1 VRCPRLVSKLLVLFP
16 LFKMSVDSLND
27 ELDEQFDRAFGSLE
41 KWSPQPLPIRAL
53 KKSRDAISTVAS
65 ELSNDSTKVVDYQGF
80 VRFMSTC
87 PAPIVDAKN
96 VEIQA
101 FIGSGW
107 TMSVFRGGWKTPD
120 KVRAVAVKYVNYVS
134 SLPTLCQRVLGSLTW
149 DSPSGY
155 PHKRSLLKT
164 FI

>member
-1 VRCPRLVSKLLVLFP
+1 MYFSRLVPRALGVFP
-16 LFKMSVDSLND
+16 LFEMSVDSLND

-53 KKSRDAISTVAS
+53 KKSREAISTVTG

-87 PAPIVDAKN
+87 PAPVVDVKN

-107 TMSVFRGGWKTPD
+107 TMSVFRGEWKTPG
-120 KVRAVAVKYVNYVS
+120 KVRAVAVK
-134 SLPTLCQRVLGSLTW
+134 
-149 DSPSGY
+149 
-155 PHKRSLLKT
+155 
-164 FI
+164 

>member
-1 VRCPRLVSKLLVLFP
+1 MFFP

-27 ELDEQFDRAFGSLE
+27 ELDEQLDRAFGSLE
-41 KWSPQPLPIRAL
+41 KSSPQPLPIRAL
-53 KKSRDAISTVAS
+53 KKSREAISTVAS
-65 ELSNDSTKVVDYQGF
+65 ELSDESTKVVDYQGF

-87 PAPIVDAKN
+87 PAPVVDSKN

-107 TMSVFRGGWKTPD
+107 TMSVFRGGWKTAD
-120 KVRAVAVKYVNYVS
+120 KVRAVAVKYVTYVS
-134 SLPTLCQRVLGSLTW
+134 SWSTLCQRELGSLTW

-155 PHKRSLLKT
+155 PHKRSFLQT

>member
-1 VRCPRLVSKLLVLFP
+1 
-16 LFKMSVDSLND
+16 MSINSLKD
-27 ELDEQFDRAFGSLE
+27 ELDEQFDRALGSLE

-53 KKSRDAISTVAS
+53 KKSREAISAVAG
-65 ELSNDSTKVVDYQGF
+65 ELSNDSTKVADYQGF

-87 PAPIVDAKN
+87 PVPVVDAKN

-107 TMSVFRGGWKTPD
+107 TMSVFRGEWKTSD
-120 KVRAVAVKYVNYVS
+120 NVRAVAVKYVTYVS
-134 SLPTLCQRVLGSLTW
+134 SWPDRCQRVLGSLTW
-149 DSPSGY
+149 DSPSDY
-155 PHKRSLLKT
+155 RRKRSLLQT

>member
-1 VRCPRLVSKLLVLFP
+1 
-16 LFKMSVDSLND
+16 MSVDSLNN
-27 ELDEQFDRAFGSLE
+27 ELDERFDRAFGSLE
-41 KWSPQPLPIRAL
+41 KSSPQPLPIRAL
-53 KKSRDAISTVAS
+53 KKSREVISTVAD
-65 ELSNDSTKVVDYQGF
+65 ELSNDSTKAVDYQGF

-87 PAPIVDAKN
+87 PAPVVDAKN

-107 TMSVFRGGWKTPD
+107 TMSVFRGTWKTPD
-120 KVRAVAVKYVNYVS
+120 KIRAVAVKYVTYVS
-134 SLPTLCQRVLGSLTW
+134 SWPTLCQRVLGSLTW

-155 PHKRSLLKT
+155 PHKRSLMQT